1 MDNEGLFAARS
12 GLSPNCSVFVL
23 FFARSPLAKKICPE
37 YFMVSLSSFDL
48 VQFQRAFETAVCISP
63 SISAV
68 SSQMDREVSRAF
80 VQKPVPK
87 KQPQVNCV

>member
-1 MDNEGLFAARS
+1 
-12 GLSPNCSVFVL
+12 
-23 FFARSPLAKKICPE
+23 
-37 YFMVSLSSFDL
+37 MVSLSSFDL